1 MQLKIKFFENDMS
14 NALDPGIYQIEIKKE
29 NNKKVL
35 YIGESVYPLIRCSE
49 HLFNLKNAP
58 YYFGFTN
65 ETIED
70 SSTSLIFSILQNETD
85 VIKRKAKEKELI
97 KEKRPLS
104 QSGISDR
111 LSKLRVDSLN
121 NWLLN

>member
-1 MQLKIKFFENDMS
+1 MQLKIELFENDMS
-14 NALDPGIYQIEIKKE
+14 NALDPGVYQIEIKKE

-35 YIGESVYPLIRCSE
+35 YIGESVYPLVRCSE
-49 HLFNLKNAP
+49 HLFNLKNDP

-70 SSTSLIFSILQNETD
+70 SSTSLIFSILKNEKD
-85 VIKRKAKEKELI
+85 VIKRKSREKELI
-97 KEKRPLS
+97 KEKTPLS

-111 LSKLRVDSLN
+111 LSKMRVESLN